1 VTRWVGA
8 WAPAAAW
15 AAVLYLLSA
24 RTSLPMPRVEGIDK
38 VGHFFAYLI
47 LGFLS
52 ARASKRL
59 DTSPF
64 LAIAVGW
71 MYGVVDE
78 LHQSTVPGRVPS
90 FADWIADAAGV
101 VIGVSLYLLLRR
113 AADPGI
119 PAPGLDGAESNR

>member
-1 VTRWVGA
+1 MTRWVGA
-8 WAPAAAW
+8 WAPAAVW
-15 AAVLYLLSA
+15 AAVLYLLSS
-24 RTSLPMPRVEGIDK
+24 RSSLPMPRVEGIDK
-38 VGHFFAYLI
+38 VGHFFASLI

-52 ARASKRL
+52 ARATKRL
-59 DTSPF
+59 DTSAL

-71 MYGVVDE
+71 TYGVVDE
-78 LHQSTVPGRVPS
+78 FHQSAVPGRVPS

-113 AADPGI
+113 AADQGV